1 MLKVCI
7 LTSVHPPFDT
17 RVFHREAK
25 SLVQAGFKVTL
36 IAPYEKPK
44 DLKNKIKIVGLPKYK
59 SRILRPLNHLR
70 IIALALKEKADIY
83 HFHDPEL
90 MGVGII
96 LKCLTRKPV
105 IYDVHESYPD
115 MILIKPWISQKLRRI
130 VSELVRFSEMVT
142 ARIIKNIITADPET
156 KRFFGQYTQNTRVIY
171 NFAELE
177 FFPKIERKEVKPPIT
192 LIHVGAMLE
201 ERGIWVMLK
210 AIAVLKDYPIT
221 LILVGKMQ
229 RRGLERE
236 IKKFIKNHKLQ
247 DKIKLIGQVPFTKVP
262 EYLRRA
268 DIGLV
273 ALQDVVK
280 FRKNICTKIFEY
292 MASGLPI
299 VASDVASA
307 RPFIEELKNGILFR
321 ADDPHDLARAIK
333 ELISSPEEM
342 IKMGRKGRELFEERY
357 NWGSEQRKLINY
369 YKSLT

>member
-1 MLKVCI
+1 MPKVCI

-17 RVFHREAK
+17 RVFYKEALA
-25 SLVQAGFKVTL
+25 LVQAGFKVTL

-44 DLKNKIKIVGLPKYK
+44 DLKNKIKIIGLPKYK

-96 LKCLTRKPV
+96 LKYLTRKPV

-142 ARIIKNIITADPET
+142 ARVIKNIITADPET
-156 KRFFGQYTQNTRVIY
+156 KKFFDQYTQNTEVIY
-171 NFAELE
+171 NFAKLE
-177 FFPKIERKEVKPPIT
+177 FFPKIERKEVKSPIT

-201 ERGIWVMLK
+201 ERGIWVILK
-210 AIAVLKDYPIT
+210 AIAVLKNYPIT

-229 RRGLERE
+229 RRGLRE
-236 IKKFIKNHKLQ
+236 EIIKFIKNHKLQ
-247 DKIKLIGQVPFTKVP
+247 DKIKLIGQIPFTKVP
-262 EYLRRA
+262 EYLRKA

-273 ALQDVVK
+273 ALQDVIK

-299 VASDVASA
+299 VASNVAST
-307 RPFIEELKNGILFR
+307 RPFVKELKNGILFR
-321 ADDPHDLARAIK
+321 TDDFHDLARAIK
-333 ELISSPEEM
+333 ELIATPEN
-342 IKMGRKGRELFEERY
+342 IIQMGRKGRRLFEEKY
-357 NWGSEQRKLINY
+357 NWRNEQKKLIDY
-369 YKSLT
+369 YKKLV